1 MNQLVNSKAMR
12 KILVR
17 ADDLGFSEG
26 INYGIEKTV
35 KEGIIRSVGVMTN
48 MPATEHG
55 INLLKDCDVCLGLH
69 TNICVGKPLVDP
81 QLIPSIC
88 DENGNLKSSKT
99 YRNAKEDFVVLE
111 EVMLEIEAQYQRF
124 VELTG
129 QKPHYFEG
137 HAVMSDNFFKG
148 MEIVA
153 EKHECDYLPVSFSG
167 STKFRNSFLYAS
179 MDSMKPDYNPLESLK
194 RDALKEYPD
203 NGICMFVCHPGY
215 LDAYIM
221 KVSSLLNARPLE
233 VEMACSQETKDW
245 LKDNNIDVITYDDL
259 D

>member
-1 MNQLVNSKAMR
+1 MK

-26 INYGIEKTV
+26 INYGIEKSV
-35 KEGIIRSVGVMTN
+35 KEGIIRSVGVMVN

-55 INLLKDCDVCLGLH
+55 LRLLEGTDVCYGLH
-69 TNICVGKPLVDP
+69 TNICVGKPLTDP
-81 QLIPSIC
+81 NLIPSIV
-88 DENGNLKSSKT
+88 DENGNFKSSKQ
-99 YRNAKEDFVVLE
+99 YRSAKEDFVVLE
-111 EVMLEIEAQYQRF
+111 EVILEIEAQYQKF

-129 QKPHYFEG
+129 EKPHYFEG

-153 EKHECDYLPVSFSG
+153 AQHGCDYLPVGFTG
-167 STKFRNSFLYAS
+167 PTKFRSTTLYTS
-179 MDSMKPDYNPLESLK
+179 MDSMKPDYDPFESFK

-203 NGICMFVCHPGY
+203 NGICMYVCHPGY

-221 KVSSLLNARPLE
+221 KVSSLLEPRALE
-233 VEMACSQETKDW
+233 VEMACSQEIKEW
-245 LKDNNIDVITYDDL
+245 LKDNDIQVITYDDL
-259 D
+259 N

>member
-1 MNQLVNSKAMR
+1 MK

-26 INYGIEKTV
+26 INYGIEKSV
-35 KEGIIRSVGVMTN
+35 KEGIIRSVGVMVN
-48 MPATEHG
+48 MPSTQHG
-55 INLLKDCDVCLGLH
+55 LNLLKDTEVCYGLH
-69 TNICVGKPLVDP
+69 TNICAGRPLVEP
-81 QLIPSIC
+81 EKIPSLV
-88 DENGNLKSSKT
+88 DENGYFKPSKE
-99 YRNAKEDFVVLE
+99 YRSAKEDFVVLD
-111 EVMLEIEAQYQRF
+111 EVLLEIEAQYQKF

-129 QKPHYFEG
+129 EKPHYFEG

-148 MEIVA
+148 MEIIA
-153 EKHECDYLPVSFSG
+153 AKHNCDYLPVAFSG
-167 STKFRNSFLYAS
+167 SAKFRNTMLYTS
-179 MDSMKPDYNPLESLK
+179 MDSMGPDYHPFESLK

-221 KVSSLLNARPLE
+221 RVSSLLKPRALE
-233 VEMACSQETKDW
+233 VEMLCSPETKKW
-245 LKDNNIDVITYDDL
+245 LKENDIQIITYDDL

>member
-1 MNQLVNSKAMR
+1 MR

-26 INYGIEKTV
+26 INHGIAKSV

-55 INLLKDCDVCLGLH
+55 LNLLKDVKVCYGLH

-81 QLIPSIC
+81 SLIPSIV
-88 DENGNLKSSKT
+88 DENGYFKSSKQ
-99 YRNAKEDFVVLE
+99 YRSAAEDFVVLE
-111 EVMLEIEAQYQRF
+111 EVILEIEAQYQKF

-129 QKPHYFEG
+129 EKPHYFEG

-153 EKHECDYLPVSFSG
+153 ERHGCDYLPVSFQG
-167 STKFRNSFLYAS
+167 PVRFRNTTLYTS
-179 MDSMKPDYNPLESLK
+179 MDSMGPNYDPFESLK
-194 RDALKEYPD
+194 RDAMKDYPD
-203 NGICMFVCHPGY
+203 NGVCMFVCHPGY

-221 KVSSLLNARPLE
+221 KVSSLLEPRTLE
-233 VEMACSQETKDW
+233 VEMTCSQQTKEW
-245 LKDNNIDVITYDDL
+245 LRENEVEVITYDDL
-259 D
+259 T